1 MPVDK
6 SAGVRDGMEA
16 LAFGETETP
25 SDRAGGNTAVWKL
38 LLTTPAD
45 FLQRAKFLGSAP
57 KGARRTRR
65 QHSCGSLIT
74 AIRRL
79 RMPRSFLAAHGSGT
93 GVRRAHVMYLAFS
106 PPTFKS

>member
-16 LAFGETETP
+16 LAFGGTETP

-45 FLQRAKFLGSAP
+45 FLQRAKFREAAP
-57 KGARRTRR
+57 QRGLEGPAVN
-65 QHSCGSLIT
+65 I
-74 AIRRL
+74 
-79 RMPRSFLAAHGSGT
+79 LAA
-93 GVRRAHVMYLAFS
+93 L
-106 PPTFKS
+106 